1 MEAFWVIA
9 VLLTV
14 IFISIYWENLI
25 TIPEHLMWKHKMKD
39 THNHS
44 EESIRESLRQVS
56 KNCFE
61 FHGESI
67 PYGRAQWFVSSEK
80 AFYKNFKEVE
90 FEYFGYSPIKS
101 KKLEEFKE
109 YGLLLTQYGIFE
121 KIQIKKRETANVQ
134 FYPFAELWKVEIDAD
149 GDLIFYYPYG
159 VIKKLRSNNRLQNSV
174 GEFRKIISSG
184 YTNDVK
190 LDKLNKKLVEIGR
203 WNITDKTI
211 SNGTKIGFL
220 SSFLLTM
227 NEYFGKI
234 QMNSIV
240 SAPQGHGH
248 AAEYANNVLD
258 VLKHPF
264 QEVKQVG
271 QNNAPNGADRMVGN
285 QKIQT
290 KYHFNARN
298 TVNSA
303 FDSNADGGMYRY
315 EGMQLEVPK
324 EQYDECVKV
333 MQEKIRDGKVRGVTN
348 PSDAKNIIRKGN
360 VTYKEAKL
368 IAKGGNLTSIKYD
381 AIDGAIHSIPGVT
394 LSFIIVFASAKWSG
408 KSTQEAAKIATI
420 SGAKV
425 LIIGTT
431 IYTVPQ
437 QVSKIFTAKINTAF
451 GLNLKANQVAMKTG
465 TALTIMVVV
474 GPDLFRA
481 LSGRISKEQFFKN
494 MVVAGGGMI
503 GGAVAGLAGGPIGA
517 MIGAV
522 VGGMGVKKIMD
533 CFIEDDNVKMFGILK
548 EEYIDLVM
556 IMTLSENEFEEL
568 QWLIF
573 NEKIEKFLKDMIR
586 KKDSRKFAR
595 DFIEGEIEHLLS
607 KRMPV
612 AESEVLEAVEIE
624 KNVFAA

>member
-1 MEAFWVIA
+1 M
-9 VLLTV
+9 
-14 IFISIYWENLI
+14 
-25 TIPEHLMWKHKMKD
+25 
-39 THNHS
+39 
-44 EESIRESLRQVS
+44 
-56 KNCFE
+56 
-61 FHGESI
+61 
-67 PYGRAQWFVSSEK
+67 
-80 AFYKNFKEVE
+80 
-90 FEYFGYSPIKS
+90 
-101 KKLEEFKE
+101 
-109 YGLLLTQYGIFE
+109 
-121 KIQIKKRETANVQ
+121 
-134 FYPFAELWKVEIDAD
+134 
-149 GDLIFYYPYG
+149 
-159 VIKKLRSNNRLQNSV
+159 IKKLRSNNRLQNSV

-227 NEYFGKI
+227 NEYFRKI

-360 VTYKEAKL
+360 VTYAESKL
-368 IAKGGNLTSIKYD
+368 IAKGGNITSITYD
-381 AIDGAIHSIPGVT
+381 AIDGAIHCIPGVT
-394 LSFIIVFASAKWSG
+394 LSFIIVFANAKWSG
-408 KSTQEAAKIATI
+408 KGTKEAAKIATK

-425 LIIGTT
+425 LVIGTT
-431 IYTVPQ
+431 IYTVSQ
-437 QVSKIFTAKINTAF
+437 QVSKIFTAKINSVF
-451 GLNLKANQVAMKTG
+451 GLNFKANQIAMKTG
-465 TALTIMVVV
+465 TTLTIMVVI

-481 LSGRISKEQFFKN
+481 LSGRISQEQFFKN

-503 GGAVAGLAGGPIGA
+503 GGGIAGLAGGPIGA
-517 MIGAV
+517 VIGAV
-522 VGGMGVKKIMD
+522 VTSVGVKKIMD
-533 CFIEDDNVKMFGILK
+533 FFIEDDNVKMFSILK

-556 IMTLSENEFEEL
+556 VMTLSKNEFEEL
-568 QWLIF
+568 QWAVF
-573 NEKIEKFLKDMIR
+573 NDKIENFLKEMIR

-612 AESEVLEAVEIE
+612 AESEILEAVEIE

>member
-1 MEAFWVIA
+1 M
-9 VLLTV
+9 
-14 IFISIYWENLI
+14 
-25 TIPEHLMWKHKMKD
+25 
-39 THNHS
+39 
-44 EESIRESLRQVS
+44 
-56 KNCFE
+56 
-61 FHGESI
+61 
-67 PYGRAQWFVSSEK
+67 
-80 AFYKNFKEVE
+80 
-90 FEYFGYSPIKS
+90 
-101 KKLEEFKE
+101 
-109 YGLLLTQYGIFE
+109 
-121 KIQIKKRETANVQ
+121 
-134 FYPFAELWKVEIDAD
+134 
-149 GDLIFYYPYG
+149 
-159 VIKKLRSNNRLQNSV
+159 IKKLRSNNRLQNSV

-522 VGGMGVKKIMD
+522 VGVMGVKKIMD

>member
-25 TIPEHLMWKHKMKD
+25 TLPEYLMWKHKMKD

-44 EESIRESLRQVS
+44 EESIRESLRQIS

-134 FYPFAELWKVEIDAD
+134 FYPFATLWKVEIDAD

-159 VIKKLRSNNRLQNSV
+159 VIKKLCSNNRLQNSV

-227 NEYFGKI
+227 NDYFKKI

-271 QNNAPNGADRMVGN
+271 QNNAPNGADRIVGN
-285 QKIQT
+285 QNIQT
-290 KYHFNARN
+290 KYHFNARS

-324 EQYDECVKV
+324 EQYDECVKI

-381 AIDGAIHSIPGVT
+381 AIDGAIHCIPGVT

-431 IYTVPQ
+431 IYTASQ

-517 MIGAV
+517 MVGAV
-522 VGGMGVKKIMD
+522 AGGMGVKKIMD

-612 AESEVLEAVEIE
+612 TESEVLEAVEIE

>member
-25 TIPEHLMWKHKMKD
+25 TLPEYLMWKHKMKD

-44 EESIRESLRQVS
+44 EESIRESLRQIS

-134 FYPFAELWKVEIDAD
+134 FYPFATLWKVEIDAD

-227 NEYFGKI
+227 NEYFRKI

-360 VTYKEAKL
+360 VTYAESKL
-368 IAKGGNLTSIKYD
+368 IAKGGNITSITYD
-381 AIDGAIHSIPGVT
+381 AIDGAIHCIPGVT
-394 LSFIIVFASAKWSG
+394 LSFIIVFANAKWSG
-408 KSTQEAAKIATI
+408 KGTKEAAKIATK

-425 LIIGTT
+425 LVIGTT
-431 IYTVPQ
+431 IYTVSQ
-437 QVSKIFTAKINTAF
+437 QVSKIFTAKINSVF
-451 GLNLKANQVAMKTG
+451 GLNFKANQIAMKTG
-465 TALTIMVVV
+465 TTLTIMVVI

-481 LSGRISKEQFFKN
+481 LSGRISQEQFFKN

-503 GGAVAGLAGGPIGA
+503 GGGIAGLAGGPIGA
-517 MIGAV
+517 VIGAV
-522 VGGMGVKKIMD
+522 VTSVGVKKIMD
-533 CFIEDDNVKMFGILK
+533 FFIEDDNVKMFSILK

-556 IMTLSENEFEEL
+556 VMTLSKNEFEEL
-568 QWLIF
+568 QWAVF
-573 NEKIEKFLKDMIR
+573 NDKIEKFLKEMIR

-595 DFIEGEIEHLLS
+595 DFIEGEIELLLA
-607 KRMPV
+607 KRRQV
-612 AESEVLEAVEIE
+612 SESEILEAVEIE

>member
-25 TIPEHLMWKHKMKD
+25 TLPEYLMWKHKMKD

-44 EESIRESLRQVS
+44 EESIRESLRQIS

-134 FYPFAELWKVEIDAD
+134 FYPFATLWKVEIDAD

-159 VIKKLRSNNRLQNSV
+159 VIKKLCSNNRLQNSV

-227 NEYFGKI
+227 NDYFKKI

-271 QNNAPNGADRMVGN
+271 QNNAPNGADRIVGN
-285 QKIQT
+285 QNIQT
-290 KYHFNARN
+290 KYHFNARS

-324 EQYDECVKV
+324 EQYDECVKI

-348 PSDAKNIIRKGN
+348 LLMQR
-360 VTYKEAKL
+360 TLFEKEMLLTKKL
-368 IAKGGNLTSIKYD
+368 N
-381 AIDGAIHSIPGVT
+381 
-394 LSFIIVFASAKWSG
+394 
-408 KSTQEAAKIATI
+408 
-420 SGAKV
+420 
-425 LIIGTT
+425 
-431 IYTVPQ
+431 
-437 QVSKIFTAKINTAF
+437 
-451 GLNLKANQVAMKTG
+451 
-465 TALTIMVVV
+465 
-474 GPDLFRA
+474 
-481 LSGRISKEQFFKN
+481 
-494 MVVAGGGMI
+494 
-503 GGAVAGLAGGPIGA
+503 
-517 MIGAV
+517 
-522 VGGMGVKKIMD
+522 
-533 CFIEDDNVKMFGILK
+533 
-548 EEYIDLVM
+548 
-556 IMTLSENEFEEL
+556 
-568 QWLIF
+568 
-573 NEKIEKFLKDMIR
+573 
-586 KKDSRKFAR
+586 
-595 DFIEGEIEHLLS
+595 
-607 KRMPV
+607 
-612 AESEVLEAVEIE
+612 
-624 KNVFAA
+624 

>member
-9 VLLTV
+9 VLLTL

-25 TIPEHLMWKHKMKD
+25 TLPEYLMWKHKMKD

-44 EESIRESLRQVS
+44 EESIRESLRQIS

-134 FYPFAELWKVEIDAD
+134 FYPFATLWKVEIDAD

-227 NEYFGKI
+227 NEYFRKI

-360 VTYKEAKL
+360 VTYAESKL
-368 IAKGGNLTSIKYD
+368 IAKGGNITSITYD
-381 AIDGAIHSIPGVT
+381 AIDGAIHCIPGVT
-394 LSFIIVFASAKWSG
+394 LSFIIVFANAKWSG
-408 KSTQEAAKIATI
+408 KGTKEAAKIATK

-425 LIIGTT
+425 LVIGTT
-431 IYTVPQ
+431 IYTVSQ
-437 QVSKIFTAKINTAF
+437 QVSKIFTAKINSVF
-451 GLNLKANQVAMKTG
+451 GLNFKANQIAMKTG
-465 TALTIMVVV
+465 TTLTIMVVI

-481 LSGRISKEQFFKN
+481 LSGRISQEQFFKN

-503 GGAVAGLAGGPIGA
+503 GGGIAGLAGGPIGA
-517 MIGAV
+517 VIGAV
-522 VGGMGVKKIMD
+522 VTSVGVKKIMD
-533 CFIEDDNVKMFGILK
+533 FFIEDDNVKMFSILK

-556 IMTLSENEFEEL
+556 VMTLSKNEFEEL
-568 QWLIF
+568 QWAVF
-573 NEKIEKFLKDMIR
+573 NDKIENFLKEMIR

-612 AESEVLEAVEIE
+612 AESEILEAVEIE

>member
-25 TIPEHLMWKHKMKD
+25 TIPEYLMWKHKMKD

-44 EESIRESLRQVS
+44 EESIRESLRQIS

-67 PYGRAQWFVSSEK
+67 PYGRAQWFVSSEQ

-190 LDKLNKKLVEIGR
+190 LDQLNKKLVEIGR

-271 QNNAPNGADRMVGN
+271 QNNAPNGADRIVGN
-285 QKIQT
+285 QNIQT
-290 KYHFNARN
+290 KYHFNARS

-303 FDSNADGGMYRY
+303 FDSKADGGMYRY

-324 EQYDECVKV
+324 EQYDECVRI

-360 VTYKEAKL
+360 VTYEECKL

-408 KSTQEAAKIATI
+408 KSTQEAAKIATK
-420 SGAKV
+420 SGVKV

-431 IYTVPQ
+431 IYTVSQ
-437 QVSKIFTAKINTAF
+437 QVNKIFTAKINTAF
-451 GLNLKANQVAMKTG
+451 GLNFKANQVAMKTG

-481 LSGRISKEQFFKN
+481 LSGRISTEQFFKN
-494 MVVAGGGMI
+494 MVVTGGGMI
-503 GGAVAGLAGGPIGA
+503 GGVAAGLAGGPVGA

-522 VGGMGVKKIMD
+522 VGSMGVRKIMD
-533 CFIEDDNVKMFGILK
+533 YFIEDDNVKMFGILK

-568 QWLIF
+568 QWAVF

-595 DFIEGEIEHLLS
+595 DFIEGEIERLLS

-612 AESEVLEAVEIE
+612 AESEILEAVEIE

>member
-14 IFISIYWENLI
+14 VFISIYWENLI
-25 TIPEHLMWKHKMKD
+25 TLPEYLIWKRKMKD

-44 EESIRESLRQVS
+44 EESIRESLRQIS
-56 KNCFE
+56 LNSFE

-67 PYGRAQWFVSSEK
+67 PYGRAQWFISSEK
-80 AFYKNFKEVE
+80 AFHKNFQKVE

-101 KKLEEFKE
+101 KNLEEFKE
-109 YGLLLTQYGIFE
+109 YGLLLTQYGLFE
-121 KIQIKKRETANVQ
+121 KVQIKKRETANVQ
-134 FYPFAELWKVEIDAD
+134 FYPFATLWKVEIDSD
-149 GDLIFYYPYG
+149 GALIFYYPYG
-159 VIKKLRSNNRLQNSV
+159 VIKKLHSNNCLQKSV

-184 YTNDVK
+184 YTNDVE
-190 LDKLNKKLVEIGR
+190 LEKLNKKLIEIGR

-227 NEYFGKI
+227 NAYFKKI

-271 QNNAPNGADRMVGN
+271 QNNAPNGADRIVGN
-285 QKIQT
+285 QNIQT
-290 KYHFNARN
+290 KYHFNARS

-324 EQYDECVKV
+324 EQYDECVKI

-348 PSDAKNIIRKGN
+348 PSEAKNIIRKGN
-360 VTYKEAKL
+360 VTYKECKL

-381 AIDGAIHSIPGVT
+381 AIDGAIHCIPGVT

-431 IYTVPQ
+431 IYTASQ
-437 QVSKIFTAKINTAF
+437 QVSKVFTAKINTAF
-451 GLNLKANQVAMKTG
+451 GLNFKANQIAMKTG

-474 GPDLFRA
+474 GPDLFRT

-494 MVVAGGGMI
+494 MVVTGGGMI

-522 VGGMGVKKIMD
+522 VGSMGVKKIMD

-568 QWLIF
+568 QWSIF

-595 DFIEGEIEHLLS
+595 DFIEGEIERLLS

-612 AESEVLEAVEIE
+612 DESEILEAIEIE

>member
-25 TIPEHLMWKHKMKD
+25 TIPEYLMWKHKMKD

-44 EESIRESLRQVS
+44 EESIRESLRQIS

-61 FHGESI
+61 YHGESI

-190 LDKLNKKLVEIGR
+190 LDQLNKKLVEIGR

-271 QNNAPNGADRMVGN
+271 QNNAPNGADRIVGN
-285 QKIQT
+285 QNIQT
-290 KYHFNARN
+290 KYHFNARS

-303 FDSNADGGMYRY
+303 FDSKADGGMYRY

-324 EQYDECVKV
+324 EQYDECVRI

-360 VTYKEAKL
+360 VTYEECKL

-408 KSTQEAAKIATI
+408 KSTQEAAKIATK

-431 IYTVPQ
+431 IYTVSQ

-451 GLNLKANQVAMKTG
+451 GLNFKANQVAMKTG

-481 LSGRISKEQFFKN
+481 LSGRISREQFFKN
-494 MVVAGGGMI
+494 MVVTGGGMI
-503 GGAVAGLAGGPIGA
+503 GGVAAGLAGGPVGA

-522 VGGMGVKKIMD
+522 VGSMGVRKIMD
-533 CFIEDDNVKMFGILK
+533 YFIEDDNVKMFGILK

-568 QWLIF
+568 QWAVF

-595 DFIEGEIEHLLS
+595 DFIEGEIERLLS

-612 AESEVLEAVEIE
+612 AESEILEAVEIE

>member
-1 MEAFWVIA
+1 MF
-9 VLLTV
+9 L
-14 IFISIYWENLI
+14 FNS
-25 TIPEHLMWKHKMKD
+25 HLRG
-39 THNHS
+39 S
-44 EESIRESLRQVS
+44 V
-56 KNCFE
+56 
-61 FHGESI
+61 
-67 PYGRAQWFVSSEK
+67 P
-80 AFYKNFKEVE
+80 
-90 FEYFGYSPIKS
+90 
-101 KKLEEFKE
+101 
-109 YGLLLTQYGIFE
+109 TQYGLFE

-134 FYPFAELWKVEIDAD
+134 FYPFATLWKVEIDSD
-149 GDLIFYYPYG
+149 GALIFYYPYG
-159 VIKKLRSNNRLQNSV
+159 VIKKLHANNSLQNSV

-184 YTNDVK
+184 YTNDVE
-190 LDKLNKKLVEIGR
+190 LEKLNKKLIGIGR
-203 WNITDKTI
+203 WNITDNTI

-227 NEYFGKI
+227 NAYFKKI

-271 QNNAPNGADRMVGN
+271 QNNAPNGADRIVGN
-285 QKIQT
+285 QNIQT
-290 KYHFNARN
+290 KYHFNARS

-315 EGMQLEVPK
+315 DGMQLEVPK
-324 EQYDECVKV
+324 EQYDECIKI

-360 VTYKEAKL
+360 VTYKESKL

-425 LIIGTT
+425 LVIGTS
-431 IYTVPQ
+431 IYTVSQ

-451 GLNLKANQVAMKTG
+451 GLNFKANQVAMKTG
-465 TALTIMVVV
+465 ATLTIMVVV

-494 MVVAGGGMI
+494 MVVTGGGMV
-503 GGAVAGLAGGPIGA
+503 GGAAAGLVGGPIGA

-522 VGGMGVKKIMD
+522 VGSMGVKKIMD

-568 QWLIF
+568 QWAIF
-573 NEKIEKFLKDMIR
+573 NENIEKFLKDMIR

-595 DFIEGEIEHLLS
+595 DFIESEIESLLS
-607 KRMPV
+607 KRMPI
-612 AESEVLEAVEIE
+612 AESEVLEAIEIE

>member
-1 MEAFWVIA
+1 MESFWVIA

-25 TIPEHLMWKHKMKD
+25 TLPEYLMWKHKMKD

-44 EESIRESLRQVS
+44 EESIRESLRQIS

-109 YGLLLTQYGIFE
+109 YGLLLTQYGLFE
-121 KIQIKKRETANVQ
+121 KVQIKKRETANVQ
-134 FYPFAELWKVEIDAD
+134 FYPFATLWKVEIDSD
-149 GDLIFYYPYG
+149 GALIFYYPYG
-159 VIKKLRSNNRLQNSV
+159 VIKKLHSNNSLQNSV

-184 YTNDVK
+184 YTNDVE
-190 LDKLNKKLVEIGR
+190 LEKLNKKLIEIGR

-227 NEYFGKI
+227 NAYFKKI

-258 VLKHPF
+258 VIKHPF

-271 QNNAPNGADRMVGN
+271 QNNAPNGADRIVGN
-285 QKIQT
+285 QNIQT
-290 KYHFNARN
+290 KYHFNARS

-303 FDSNADGGMYRY
+303 FDSKADGGMYRY

-324 EQYDECVKV
+324 EQYDECVKI

-360 VTYKEAKL
+360 VTYEECKL
-368 IAKGGNLTSIKYD
+368 IAKGGNLPSIKYD

-408 KSTQEAAKIATI
+408 KSTQEAAKIATK

-431 IYTVPQ
+431 IYTVSQ

-451 GLNLKANQVAMKTG
+451 GLNFKANQVAMKTG

-503 GGAVAGLAGGPIGA
+503 GGVAAGLAGGPVGA

-522 VGGMGVKKIMD
+522 VGSMGVRKIMD
-533 CFIEDDNVKMFGILK
+533 YFIEDDNVKMFGILK

-568 QWLIF
+568 QWAVF

-595 DFIEGEIEHLLS
+595 DFIEGEIERLLS

-612 AESEVLEAVEIE
+612 AESEILEAVEIE